1 MCRACASAWSSTA
14 ARSDAMIYLDNAATT
29 RPDPA
34 VLEAMAR
41 AKEDYGNAS
50 SLHRLGVA
58 AAKAVEKARAE
69 VAEALQARPE
79 EVVFTSGGTE
89 ANNLALKGVLLACG
103 RRGGLVVS
111 AIEHPSVLEPARALG
126 RCGWR
131 LRLAAAD
138 PDGLVDP
145 AAVAAA
151 MDSRT
156 VLVSVM
162 HANNEVGTLQPLAE
176 IGRLCRKRGVLFH
189 TDASQSFTKEPLE
202 PRRLGADLVT
212 LSGHKIHG
220 PKGVGAL
227 YVRAGLKLEPLLHGG
242 GQEGGLRSGTHN
254 TAAILGFGAAVARPQ
269 AADAPRVRRLRDRL
283 EARLRGLVPGLRRN
297 GHRTRRVCG
306 ILSVTL
312 PAMSAGGLLQAL
324 NKEGICASAG
334 AACSAA
340 TEHPSPAL
348 LAMGRTPDQ
357 AKRTLRLSLS
367 RWTTAAEAESA
378 AVVIARLAKT
388 RR

>member
-1 MCRACASAWSSTA
+1 
-14 ARSDAMIYLDNAATT
+14 MIYLDNAATT

-34 VLEAMAR
+34 VLVAMAQAR
-41 AKEDYGNAS
+41 EDYGNAS
-50 SLHRLGVA
+50 SVHRLGVA
-58 AAKAVEKARAE
+58 AAKAVERARAV
-69 VAEALQARPE
+69 VAEALHASPD

-111 AIEHPSVLEPARALG
+111 AVEHPSVLEPARALG
-126 RCGWR
+126 RSGWR
-131 LRLAAAD
+131 LSLVGAD
-138 PDGLVDP
+138 SDGLVDP
-145 AAVAAA
+145 AAVAKALTP
-151 MDSRT
+151 RT

-176 IGRLCRKRGVLFH
+176 IGRLCRRRGVLFH
-189 TDASQSFTKEPLE
+189 TDASQSFTKEPLD

-212 LSGHKIHG
+212 VSGHKIHG

-242 GQEGGLRSGTHN
+242 GQEGGLRSGTYN
-254 TAAILGFGAAVARPQ
+254 TAAILGFGAAVARSGD
-269 AADAPRVRRLRDRL
+269 ADAARVRRLRDRL
-283 EARLRGLVPGLRRN
+283 EARLRALIPGLRRN
-297 GHRTRRVCG
+297 GHQVRRVCG

-312 PAMSAGGLLQAL
+312 PGVSAGALLQAL
-324 NKEGICASAG
+324 SKEGICASAG

-340 TEHPSPAL
+340 TEQPSPVL
-348 LAMGRTPDQ
+348 LAMGRTDEE

-367 RWTTAAEAESA
+367 RWTTAAEVESA
-378 AVVIARLAKT
+378 ARAIARLAQA

>member
-1 MCRACASAWSSTA
+1 ML
-14 ARSDAMIYLDNAATT
+14 DIYLDNAAAT

-34 VLEAMAR
+34 VLQAMAR
-41 AKEDYGNAS
+41 AEEDYGNAS
-50 SLHRLGVA
+50 SVHRLGVA
-58 AAKAVEKARAE
+58 AAKAVERARAA
-69 VAEALQARPE
+69 VAEALRARPE

-103 RRGGLVVS
+103 RGSGLVVS
-111 AIEHPSVLEPARALG
+111 ALEHPSVLEPARALARAG
-126 RCGWR
+126 RR
-131 LRLAAAD
+131 LRVAAAD
-138 PDGLVDP
+138 AEGLVDP
-145 AAVAAA
+145 ASVAAA

-176 IGRLCRKRGVLFH
+176 IGRLCRRRGVLFH
-189 TDASQSFTKEPLE
+189 TDASQSFTKEPLD

-212 LSGHKIHG
+212 VSGHKIHG

-227 YVRAGLKLEPLLHGG
+227 YVRSGLKLEPLLHGG

-254 TAAILGFGAAVARPQ
+254 TAAILGFGAAVGCARAGD
-269 AADAPRVRRLRDRL
+269 AARVRRLRDRL
-283 EARLRGLVPGLRRN
+283 EARLLERIPGLRRN

-312 PAMSAGGLLQAL
+312 PGARAGDLLQAL
-324 NKEGICASAG
+324 SRAGVFASSG

-340 TEHPSPAL
+340 AEQPSRVL
-348 LAMGRTPDQ
+348 LAMGRSAEE
-357 AKRTLRLSLS
+357 AKGTLRLSLS
-367 RWTTAAEAESA
+367 RRTTAAEVESA
-378 AVVIARLAKT
+378 ARVIARLA
-388 RR
+388 RG